1 MSFKQFV
8 FGLVGFV
15 LITALANMAVN
26 QLTQTN
32 QIQNVEAKLQSL
44 ETNKQS
50 IESEKSND

>member
-15 LITALANMAVN
+15 LITALAYMAVN

-32 QIQNVEAKLQSL
+32 QIQER
-44 ETNKQS
+44 
-50 IESEKSND
+50 